1 MDYTNIKT
9 GATFSSPCVVRGGDW
24 VLAEEGQ
31 LKTTEP
37 EVFSQPEDVKQVDT
51 KDDVSTVTPENTE
64 DFDGITRVQIMQ
76 ELDAFGIEYDK
87 KATKKVLYDLMMQGK

>member
-1 MDYTNIKT
+1 MDYKNIKT
-9 GATFSSPCVVRGGDW
+9 GATFSSPCVVRGGNW
-24 VLAEEGQ
+24 VLVEEGQ

-37 EVFSQPEDVKQVDT
+37 EEFFQSEDVKQVET
-51 KDDVSTVTPENTE
+51 KNDDATDTPENAE

-87 KATKKVLYDLMMQGK
+87 KANKKVLYDLMMQGK